1 VQLAIWRNLTVSKG
15 DYLMKNTLLA
25 LSLTSISFSSFAAT
39 QAELILKGLVAPIL
53 DISIAHET
61 IASNLDLSA
70 QASNVKV
77 ATLTE
82 KSNHATGYKIKA
94 KSTNGGKLVNVSD
107 VNSFVNYSLTYNGS
121 NVALSTSPTQIYSTS
136 NLKGTYTKELKVSY
150 NQPTNLSA
158 GSHEDTVQFTI
169 EAN

>member
-1 VQLAIWRNLTVSKG
+1 MKKSLLTLAIV
-15 DYLMKNTLLA
+15 A
-25 LSLTSISFSSFAAT
+25 VTSHAQAAT
-39 QAELILKGLVAPIL
+39 QVELYLKGLIAPVL

-61 IASNLDLSA
+61 AAGNLDLSQPA
-70 QASNVKV
+70 TALKV

-82 KSNHATGYKIKA
+82 KSNYAQGYKVKA
-94 KSTNGGKLVNVSD
+94 KSTNGGKLVNTSD
-107 VNSFVNYSLTYNGS
+107 ANSFVNYSLTYGS
-121 NVALSTSPTQIYSTS
+121 SVISLSSSPSQIYHTG
-136 NLKGTYTKELKVSY
+136 NLKGTFTKELKISY